1 MLFTLIIAKELYERE
16 KPHLAGES
24 LLTCVALEGLG
35 VLPPC
40 VHNKKNMMHAVMVIP

>member
-1 MLFTLIIAKELYERE
+1 MKTEYLVTMNDMLFTLILAKELYEKE

-40 VHNKKNMMHAVMVIP
+40 S